1 MLEGPRLSRGA
12 SPMLNSANL
21 QLNLLQDEVSRVFGR
36 RNGQSR
42 VETAVGGRKT
52 TAEQGRYCHTHGH
65 TTSKRLPKVKSTHNW
80 KPKLNA
86 ISEDSP
92 LSEVNRG
99 GVNRRIGGSGD
110 KKRQVKVKPKS
121 PARLRRHQ
129 FTKRITGNLRTRWL
143 SLRSL
148 RHRFCSEY

>member
-1 MLEGPRLSRGA
+1 MKFLACLGA
-12 SPMLNSANL
+12 ATVSP
-21 QLNLLQDEVSRVFGR
+21 G
-36 RNGQSR
+36 

-121 PARLRRHQ
+121 PARAAPPPIHEEDYCAAIRAIRVEVEQ
-129 FTKRITGNLRTRWL
+129 LRTMLRL
-143 SLRSL
+143 LRSI
-148 RHRFCSEY
+148 